1 MPIFELDEGR
11 PILVQPMQPTPGSFT
26 PDSAA
31 LVTDHLASLLGEQLF
46 PVRTRRGDAPGPHL
60 LALDAAGQPVVVDV
74 VQVLDAE
81 NLVRALQHA
90 GVAGRLSRTE
100 LLRTYE
106 RGAEA
111 FDADFQAFRD
121 QSPLTAVQA
130 ARSAGAR
137 LLLVCADVDPQVA
150 DAIAFLRQPGRQ
162 VEVLQ
167 LGVVR
172 GADGRR
178 FVDVSPLVPNQPARR
193 AVEPASLRLVRST
206 EALAEMMAHD
216 AERATSARM
225 PHREPTPPDPPADEQ
240 PAARTTASG
249 EELPGH
255 PSRRRP
261 AGRSP
266 DPATSP
272 VPAAVSAPT
281 IRPRSGSV
289 PVVAPRTDRSPAA
302 DVTHVSPPA
311 PADYAWSGSWSGSG
325 SASMLPGPRAL
336 PALAAL
342 VARGGAV
349 ESLVWFRER
358 RGQRLLAT
366 LRADGLIEL
375 PNGRVHANPDDAAA
389 DAANTEGT
397 VDGWRAWRLG
407 DGGPTLADVA
417 GAR

>member
-46 PVRTRRGDAPGPHL
+46 PVRARHGDAPGPHL
-60 LALDAAGQPVVVDV
+60 LALDAAGQPVVVDM
-74 VQVLDAE
+74 VQVLDSE

-121 QSPLTAVQA
+121 ASPLTAAQA
-130 ARSAGAR
+130 APRTGAR

-206 EALAEMMAHD
+206 EALAEVMARD
-216 AERATSARM
+216 AERAASARV
-225 PHREPTPPDPPADEQ
+225 PYREPTPPESPAEEL

-249 EELPGH
+249 DEVPGD
-255 PSRRRP
+255 PLRRY
-261 AGRSP
+261 
-266 DPATSP
+266 
-272 VPAAVSAPT
+272 PAARTPAPAPAPALPAAAASAPT
-281 IRPRSGSV
+281 VRPWAAPV
-289 PVVAPRTDRSPAA
+289 PVAGARPTEPTPSARVVP
-302 DVTHVSPPA
+302 VSPPA
-311 PADYAWSGSWSGSG
+311 PADYPWSPT
-325 SASMLPGPRAL
+325 ASLLPGPRAL

-342 VARGGAV
+342 VERGAV
-349 ESLVWFRER
+349 ETLVWLRQR
-358 RGQRLLAT
+358 RGQRLIAT
-366 LRADGLIEL
+366 LRPDGLIEL
-375 PNGRVHANPDDAAA
+375 PSGRVHADPDDAAA
-389 DAANTEGT
+389 DAANTEGS

-407 DGGPTLADVA
+407 EGGPTLAEAA
-417 GAR
+417 GTR